1 MRLTI
6 EILRKKQ
13 KKVIT
18 IPFSTG
24 DNSRRVV
31 LPIGG
36 GVMGKRVHD
45 DLFQGVAHGPFHEDF
60 CIGTVGIKWLSR

>member
-45 DLFQGVAHGPFHEDF
+45 DLFQGVAH
-60 CIGTVGIKWLSR
+60 